1 MWLKKF
7 KTAIILKEFAT
18 MDILIEQM
26 PQMDS
31 LAKMEEATYL
41 LHHAKALLER
51 EQITTLHSLQQLKK
65 SIDFLKA
72 TENSATPTINIK
84 L

>member
-7 KTAIILKEFAT
+7 KTAIILKEFSII
-18 MDILIEQM
+18 DSLIDQM
-26 PQMDS
+26 PRMDS
-31 LAKMEEATYL
+31 LAEMEEAAYL
-41 LHHAKALLER
+41 LHYAKILLEG
-51 EQITTLHSLQQLKK
+51 EQITTLHSLQHLKK

>member
-1 MWLKKF
+1 
-7 KTAIILKEFAT
+7 

-26 PQMDS
+26 PQMDT
-31 LAKMEEATYL
+31 LEQMEEATYL
-41 LHHAKALLER
+41 LHHAKSLLEA

-72 TENSATPTINIK
+72 TQNSVPHTINIK